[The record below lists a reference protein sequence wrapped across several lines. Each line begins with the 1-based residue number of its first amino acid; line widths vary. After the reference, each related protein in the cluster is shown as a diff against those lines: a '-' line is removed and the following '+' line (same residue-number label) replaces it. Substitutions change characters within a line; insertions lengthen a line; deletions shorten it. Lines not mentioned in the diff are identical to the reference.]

1 MKSASSEILM
11 PATQVQP
18 GNGRLLAALCVASFL
33 AALNF
38 FATAPFY
45 PVMARDL
52 DTTVPLLGQ
61 VTTLMILISTVLG
74 LLVGPIADRYGYRW
88 PLVIGVLAVAL
99 NMVGIG
105 LAPSYY
111 VLLGLSMAGGMA
123 DALVFGLP
131 LAIAGM
137 RFSGAAQRKAMGWTI
152 GSLSSA
158 SIVGTPILTTIGS
171 FAGWRVALVSA
182 GAVAGA
188 AAWFIYSSLP
198 ADDHQPSTRF
208 QFRELFVA
216 YLPLIRHRP
225 TLRLY
230 GTTVLRAVTWVGLIT
245 YLGAFLA
252 DELHLNT
259 RSVGFVYM
267 ASGIGYAVGSVA
279 GSKVLAYAPRLV
291 VAVSCLLGG
300 LTVGAMMMVT
310 GVAITV
316 TLVIA
321 ASLISALAGIG
332 LATVL
337 ANESPAGTGTTM
349 VLNGSMMN
357 LGSAGGALLGGVL
370 ISLGGYGA
378 LGIGLPLFSVAAALL
393 AWWPAR
399 PDESLSLS

>member
-1 MKSASSEILM
+1 MGSVTSVVSD
-11 PATQVQP
+11 PVATNQQ
-18 GNGRLLAALCVASFL
+18 GSGRLLAALCVASFL

-61 VTTLMILISTVLG
+61 VTTLMILVSTVLG
-74 LLVGPIADRYGYRW
+74 LAVGPIADRYGYRR

-99 NMVGIG
+99 NLVGIG
-105 LAPSYY
+105 LAPSYP
-111 VLLGLSMAGGMA
+111 VLLVLSVAGGLA
-123 DALVFGLP
+123 DALVYGLP
-131 LAIAGM
+131 LAIAGI

-152 GSLSSA
+152 GALSSA
-158 SIVGTPILTTIGS
+158 SIVGTPVLTSIGS
-171 FAGWRVALVSA
+171 VAGWRVALVSA
-182 GAVAGA
+182 GVVAAA
-188 AAWFIYSSLP
+188 AAWFIFTSLP
-198 ADDHQPSTRF
+198 ADERRPTARF
-208 QFRELFVA
+208 RMAELTAA

-245 YLGAFLA
+245 YLGAYLA
-252 DELHLNT
+252 DELGLGT
-259 RSVGFVYM
+259 RNVGFIYM

-279 GSKVLAYAPRLV
+279 GAKVLAFSPRLV
-291 VAVSCLLGG
+291 VAASCLFGG

-310 GVAITV
+310 SIVV
-316 TLVIA
+316 TIALVVT

-332 LATVL
+332 VATVL

-370 ISLGGYGA
+370 ISVGGYSA
-378 LGIGLPLFSVAAALL
+378 LGLGLPLFSVLAALL
-393 AWWPAR
+393 AWWPSRPAR
-399 PDESLSLS
+399 T

>member
-1 MKSASSEILM
+1 MNSVSTEISL
-11 PATQVQP
+11 PVTNVQP

-74 LLVGPIADRYGYRW
+74 LAVGPIADRYGYRW

-99 NMVGIG
+99 NMAGIG

-111 VLLGLSMAGGMA
+111 VLLGLSVAGGLA

-152 GSLSSA
+152 GSLSSG
-158 SIVGTPILTTIGS
+158 SIVGTPVLTSIGS
-171 FAGWRVALVSA
+171 VAGWRVALVSA
-182 GAVAGA
+182 GVFAGV
-188 AAWFIYSSLP
+188 AAWFIFSSLP
-198 ADDHQPSTRF
+198 ADDRKPSTRF
-208 QFRELFVA
+208 RMRELGSA
-216 YLPLIRHRP
+216 YLPLISHRP

-230 GTTVLRAVTWVGLIT
+230 GTTVLRAVTWIGLIT
-245 YLGAFLA
+245 YLGAYLA
-252 DELHLNT
+252 DELHLST

-279 GSKVLAYAPRLV
+279 GSKVLAYSPRLV
-291 VAVSCLLGG
+291 VALSCLFGG
-300 LTVGAMMMVT
+300 LAVGALTMVT
-310 GVAITV
+310 GVAISI
-316 TLVIA
+316 TLVVV
-321 ASLISALAGIG
+321 ASLISSLAGIG

-370 ISLGGYGA
+370 ISIGGYDA
-378 LGIGLPLFSVAAALL
+378 LGIGLPLFSIVAALL
-393 AWWPAR
+393 AWWPTK
-399 PDESLSLS
+399 SG